1 MTKTRFMEWVDEQ
14 VDSDA
19 RLASEVSRL
28 LGEMRLEQELVAL
41 RERRG
46 LSQREAAKLIH
57 ATQPYVAKL
66 ESGRIQNLGVATL
79 VKYAHALGGRL
90 TIDRRRVPVAPH
102 RRPFALVRAVEGGDH
117 HVPAEAIDVAAA
129 PPWGRAEPVCGRK
142 NGRIEV
148 CSRAV

>member
-1 MTKTRFMEWVDEQ
+1 MEWIDDQ
-14 VDSDA
+14 V
-19 RLASEVSRL
+19 
-28 LGEMRLEQELVAL
+28 RLEQELVAL

-90 TIDRRRVPVAPH
+90 TIDIKAKRAARRSLGAGRTRRTARPRGVASGRKQRRR
-102 RRPFALVRAVEGGDH
+102 
-117 HVPAEAIDVAAA
+117 
-129 PPWGRAEPVCGRK
+129 
-142 NGRIEV
+142 
-148 CSRAV
+148 

>member
-1 MTKTRFMEWVDEQ
+1 MEWVDDQ
-14 VDSDA
+14 VDSNA
-19 RLASEVSRL
+19 RLASEVRRL
-28 LGEMRLEQELVAL
+28 LSEMRLEQELVAL

-90 TIDRRRVPVAPH
+90 TIDIKAKRAARRSLGAGTTRRSARPRGVVPGRKRRR
-102 RRPFALVRAVEGGDH
+102 
-117 HVPAEAIDVAAA
+117 
-129 PPWGRAEPVCGRK
+129 
-142 NGRIEV
+142 
-148 CSRAV
+148 

>member
-1 MTKTRFMEWVDEQ
+1 MKKTRFMKWVDDQ

-28 LGEMRLEQELVAL
+28 LSEMRLEQELVAL

-90 TIDRRRVPVAPH
+90 TIDIKAKRAARRSVGAATTRRSARPRGVAPARIRRR
-102 RRPFALVRAVEGGDH
+102 R
-117 HVPAEAIDVAAA
+117 
-129 PPWGRAEPVCGRK
+129 
-142 NGRIEV
+142 
-148 CSRAV
+148 

>member
-1 MTKTRFMEWVDEQ
+1 MKKTRFMEWVDGQ

-28 LGEMRLEQELVAL
+28 LSEMRLEQELVAL

-46 LSQREAAKLIH
+46 LSQRQAAKLIH

-90 TIDRRRVPVAPH
+90 TIDIKAKRAARRSLGAGTRPRSARSRGVAGGRKGRRR
-102 RRPFALVRAVEGGDH
+102 
-117 HVPAEAIDVAAA
+117 
-129 PPWGRAEPVCGRK
+129 
-142 NGRIEV
+142 
-148 CSRAV
+148 

>member
-1 MTKTRFMEWVDEQ
+1 MEWVDDQ
-14 VDSDA
+14 VESDA

-28 LGEMRLEQELVAL
+28 LSEMRLEQELVAL

-90 TIDRRRVPVAPH
+90 TIDIKAKRAARRSVGAGTTRRSARPRGVAPGRKRRR
-102 RRPFALVRAVEGGDH
+102 R
-117 HVPAEAIDVAAA
+117 
-129 PPWGRAEPVCGRK
+129 
-142 NGRIEV
+142 
-148 CSRAV
+148 

>member
-1 MTKTRFMEWVDEQ
+1 VRKTRFMEWVDDQ

-19 RLASEVSRL
+19 RLASDVSRL
-28 LGEMRLEQELVAL
+28 LSEMRLEQELVAL

-90 TIDRRRVPVAPH
+90 TIDIKAKRAARRSLGAGT
-102 RRPFALVRAVEGGDH
+102 RPRSAKLRG
-117 HVPAEAIDVAAA
+117 VAA
-129 PPWGRAEPVCGRK
+129 GRK
-142 NGRIEV
+142 R
-148 CSRAV
+148 RQR